1 LQNKLIIMDPFR
13 RYRQTRT
20 NPQTDSGDDSASS
33 QSRKDQRDNR
43 AASHSRSNASR
54 RFSKDQ

>member
-1 LQNKLIIMDPFR
+1 MDLSR

-20 NPQTDSGDDSASS
+20 NPQTDSGDDNASS